1 MTMAKKSDWIIGG
14 ILVVSALGMMV
25 VVGLVI
31 LGSLLGDDGDFSYA
45 TGQRVGVIEINGVIS
60 DSREVV
66 TQVSRYREDDSIP
79 AIVLRIDSP
88 GGVVAPTQEIFD
100 EIRKA
105 RESGKTIIAS
115 MGSVAASGGYYI
127 ACAADSILAN
137 PGTLTGSIGVIFEIP
152 SAEGLFEKL
161 GIDWQVIKS
170 GEYKDVGSLA
180 RRLTDEEQQFMQA
193 VVDDVYNQFVDVVT
207 KRRPLTREQVV
218 KLADG
223 RVFTG
228 NQAKSLGLIDRL
240 GTYQDAIDLAARMAG
255 ISGKPKTIRPRD
267 KNIFDLLVENMES
280 TVQGYS
286 SVFLEYRLR

>member
-1 MTMAKKSDWIIGG
+1 MAKKSDWIIGG